1 MNNSNTFSYRH
12 KPIASLEKLAIC
24 LGISLTELL
33 YLQQHS
39 NQYFFLNKREL
50 KKDGSFRDTYDVKL
64 RLKTVH
70 EKIVKRFLRD
80 IQYPEY
86 LQGGVKKRDC
96 ISNAKQHIQVNTI
109 ISEDITN
116 FFPSIS
122 KKIIY
127 EVWVKFFC
135 FSHEVAEC
143 LSELVTYNGF
153 LVQGC
158 KASGY
163 LCNLIWWDREY
174 QLVQK
179 LKVKGLTYT
188 RYVDD
193 VNVSANHDISNQEKS
208 EIISS
213 IISLF
218 KSGGA
223 KPNRKKH
230 KIMNKG
236 SSQIINKMNVTAKRP
251 TINKLE
257 RNKIR
262 AAVYEC
268 ELNFAKLKNT
278 LEYKKLFLSTL
289 GRIMYMKRLH
299 QQEANKLLKRLEL
312 VKP

>member
-1 MNNSNTFSYRH
+1 MNNSNAFSYQH
-12 KPIASLEKLAIC
+12 KPIASLEKLALC
-24 LGISLTELL
+24 LGISLAELL

-39 NQYFFLNKREL
+39 NQYFFLHKIP
-50 KKDGSFRDTYDVKL
+50 KKDGSFRDTHDAKL

-96 ISNAKQHIQVNTI
+96 ISNAKHHIQANTI

-127 EVWVKFFC
+127 EVWVKFFH

-163 LCNLIWWDREY
+163 LCNLILWDREY

-179 LKVKGLTYT
+179 LKAKGLTYT

-218 KSGGA
+218 NSVGA

-251 TINKLE
+251 TINKSE
-257 RNKIR
+257 RNNIR
-262 AAVYEC
+262 AAVHEC
-268 ELNFAKLKNT
+268 ELKFDKSKNL
-278 LEYKKLFLSTL
+278 LEYKELFESTL
-289 GRIMYMKRLH
+289 GRVMYMKRLH
-299 QQEANKLLKRLEL
+299 PQEADKLLKRLEL